1 MLKIL
6 LFFASKCYIF
16 IPKPP
21 RMAYSPSER
30 ASISS
35 IFLKTILGTFLPHLE
50 PDPYLIGIVIQQL
63 KIHADPYRNTIFT
76 P

>member
-50 PDPYLIGIVIQQL
+50 PDPYFNRDR
-63 KIHADPYRNTIFT
+63 DPTAQNPCRSI